1 MPNSKL
7 LLPFAFVFACVVLF
21 SCSKQDNGTT
31 GTPVNSYPVVESK
44 FAGKIDLK
52 NLDNYAAQATPN
64 YIGKNNAPGFAISNA
79 KATLGRVL
87 FYDKNLSI
95 DNSISCG
102 SCHKQAFAFSDT
114 MSPSKGVE
122 RGMTGRHS
130 MRLVNIR
137 FANEAKMFWD
147 ERAINLENQT
157 SQPIKDHAE
166 MGFSGVSGR
175 PTFQNLLE
183 KLQGIDYYNELF
195 RFVYGD
201 IAVTESRLQECLSH
215 FIRSIQSFDS
225 KYDAGRSLVPNDG
238 APFPNFSAFENQ
250 GKQLWLA
257 PPVFDATGNRIAGG
271 AGCQGCHAAPEF
283 DIDPNSRNNGVIGKI
298 GGGTDLTVTRAP
310 SLRDIVKADGTS
322 NGPFMHIGLS
332 NNLITVID
340 HYNVINNAGN
350 NNLDPRLMP
359 GGRAQKLQLT
369 QNEKEALVAFMRTLA
384 GSDLY
389 QNKKWGNPF

>member
-1 MPNSKL
+1 MPYSKY
-7 LLPFAFVFACVVLF
+7 LLPLAVFFTCQVLV
-21 SCSKQDNGTT
+21 SCSKRDNPSSGSPT
-31 GTPVNSYPVVESK
+31 NSYPVVESK

-52 NLDNYAAQATPN
+52 NLENYGAQAVPN
-64 YIGKNNAPGFAISNA
+64 YIAKNNAPGFAINNA

-87 FYDKNLSI
+87 FYDKSLSI
-95 DNSISCG
+95 DNSISCA
-102 SCHKQAFAFSDT
+102 SCHKQQFAFSDT

-122 RGMTGRHS
+122 RGTTGRHS
-130 MRLVNIR
+130 MRLVNVR

-166 MGFSGVSGR
+166 MGFSGMSGR
-175 PTFQNLLE
+175 PTIQNLLE

-195 RFVYGD
+195 KFVYGD
-201 IAVTESRLQECLSH
+201 VAVTEVRLQECLSH
-215 FIRSIQSFDS
+215 FVRSIQSFDS
-225 KYDAGRSLVPNDG
+225 KYDAGRSQVPNDA
-238 APFPNFSAFENQ
+238 APFPNFTALENQ

-257 PPVFDATGNRIAGG
+257 PPAFDATGNRIGGG

-283 DIDPNSRNNGVIGKI
+283 DIDPNTRNNGVIGKI

-310 SLRDIVKADGTS
+310 SLRNIVRPDGTS

-340 HYNVINNAGN
+340 HYNVINIAGN
-350 NNLDPRLMP
+350 TNLDPRLMP
-359 GGRAQKLQLT
+359 GGRPQNLQLT
-369 QNEKEALVAFMRTLA
+369 PNEKDALVAFMRTLA

-389 QNKKWGNPF
+389 QNKKWSSPF

>member
-1 MPNSKL
+1 MSNSKH
-7 LLPFAFVFACVVLF
+7 LLPIAGFFMCQLLF
-21 SCSKQDNGTT
+21 SCSKKDNATT
-31 GTPVNSYPVVESK
+31 GATPDSYPVVASK

-52 NLDNYAAQATPN
+52 NLDNYAAQSMPN
-64 YIGKNNAPGFAISNA
+64 YIVKNNAPGFTISNA

-87 FYDKNLSI
+87 FYDKALSI

-102 SCHKQAFAFSDT
+102 SCHKQDFAFSDT

-175 PTFQNLLE
+175 PSIQSLLE
-183 KLQGIDYYNELF
+183 KLQAMDYYNELF
-195 RFVYGD
+195 KFVYGD
-201 IAVTESRLQECLSH
+201 VTVTEVRLQECLSH
-215 FIRSIQSFDS
+215 FVRSIQSFDS
-225 KYDAGRSLVPNDG
+225 KYDAGRSQVPNDG
-238 APFPNFSAFENQ
+238 APFPNFTALENQ

-257 PPVFDATGNRIAGG
+257 PPVFDANGNRIGGG

-332 NNLITVID
+332 NNLITVVD

-359 GGRAQKLQLT
+359 GGRPQKLQLT
-369 QNEKEALVAFMRTLA
+369 SNEKEALVAFMRTLA
-384 GSDLY
+384 GSDVY
-389 QNKKWGNPF
+389 QNKKWSSPF